1 MTQDTQHADVQ
12 HNKVLVAG
20 VGNVF
25 LSDDGFGVEVVQR
38 LTERGGFPPEVELVD
53 IGIRGVH
60 LAYQLLDGY
69 RALVLVDAASQGG
82 PPGTVFVVEH
92 DLNAPGAFGNT
103 GEHLM
108 DAHGMAPDAV
118 LTLLK
123 DLAIGVGAEDPVGRV
138 VVVGCEPANL
148 DEGMGLSPPV
158 AAAVDIAVEKVTE
171 IVSDLLNEK
180 GSDHDEVTVRRSAGG
195 GSGSGAD
202 LPAGHREVP
211 GNSRD
216 VTQARR

>member
-1 MTQDTQHADVQ
+1 MSPGRQQD
-12 HNKVLVAG
+12 KILVAG

-25 LSDDGFGVEVVQR
+25 LSDDGFGVEVVNR
-38 LTERGGFPPEVELVD
+38 LTEAGALPPEVELAD

-123 DLAIGVGAEDPVGRV
+123 DLAAGVGADNPVGRV
-138 VVVGCEPANL
+138 IVVGCEPASL

-158 AAAVDIAVEKVTE
+158 AAAVDTAVEKVIE
-171 IVSDLLNEK
+171 IVSDMLN
-180 GSDHDEVTVRRSAGG
+180 DGG
-195 GSGSGAD
+195 GDHHVRTAAVRGSASGGGGAGD
-202 LPAGHREVP
+202 PVTAGHRQVP
-211 GNSRD
+211 GNPRD